1 MIRLVNARMWLLVIG
16 ALALTPRDVAAQAME
31 RAPLPDYLE
40 ASIPEA
46 IDRGKYYLQR
56 SQKDTG
62 TWAAAN
68 EGNVVGYAALPALTL
83 LELGTPANDPGIQ
96 RAANFVR
103 LSVRSDKL
111 TSTYEVALALLF
123 LDKLDDKKDQQ
134 NIETLAGRIIAAQTP
149 TGGWGYS
156 TQYLNQKQTDE
167 IIKYVRQ
174 LEPLPLHH
182 LLAGRVANM
191 NNPFVKREAVATSEL
206 NPKRKITVPRE
217 YAALPCFMQLG
228 AYPLVDPDPNAKPP
242 RPPFLSHTDNSTT
255 QFALLAL
262 WAARRHKVPC
272 TRTGALA
279 FMRYHTGQNSDG
291 SWGYEYK
298 NGGAGASATMI
309 APGLLGLAIGH
320 GIVKEMPKELKLQ
333 NDPPVDEDPRILHGF
348 KALGVHVGMPLGRA
362 KDVPYPNLYF
372 LWGVER
378 VCVLYGVEL
387 VGNKNWYHWGAEA
400 LVANQEADGSWFKKD
415 NYPGAATVVD
425 TSFALM
431 FLKRA
436 NLAKDLSAY
445 LAFSPKKLNDGVTKL
460 MPPAPPPKEVA
471 KAEPP
476 KVVESKPEPKPE
488 PPKQESA
495 PVQVAEAKLPQTA
508 PIMQPPVQMQPP
520 VAAAAP
526 PQQAS
531 RSEAGTPIWIWIVI
545 GLGGVLVVGGILA
558 FFLLSGGGDRR
569 DARADKDYDDD
580 EDDRPRRRKKA
591 RR

>member
-1 MIRLVNARMWLLVIG
+1 MARRFNASSWLLIVG
-16 ALALTPRDVAAQAME
+16 AMALAPRDVAAQAMQ

-68 EGNVVGYAALPALTL
+68 EGNAVGYAALPALTL

-103 LSVRSDKL
+103 FSVRSDKL

-123 LDKLDDKKDQQ
+123 LDKLEDKKDQQ

-149 TGGWGYS
+149 TGGWGYA

-182 LLAGRVANM
+182 LLAGRVPNM
-191 NNPFVKREAVATSEL
+191 SNPFVKREAVATSEL

-228 AYPLVDPDPNAKPP
+228 AYPLVDPEPNAQPP

-262 WAARRHKVPC
+262 WAARRHKIPC

-279 FMRYHTGQNSDG
+279 FMRYHTGQGSDG
-291 SWGYEYK
+291 AWGYPYK
-298 NGGAGASATMI
+298 NGGTGASATMI

-320 GIVKEMPKELKLQ
+320 GIVKEMPKEQKLQ

-348 KALGVHVGMPLGRA
+348 KALGAHVGSPLGRA

-378 VCVLYGVEL
+378 VCVLYGVES
-387 VGNKNWYHWGAEA
+387 VGNKDWYHWGAEA

-415 NYPGAATVVD
+415 NYPGAAPVID

-460 MPPAPPPKEVA
+460 MPSPPKVA

-476 KVVESKPEPKPE
+476 KVVETKPEPKPE
-488 PPKQESA
+488 PPMAKKESP
-495 PVQVAEAKLPQTA
+495 PVQVAEAKPPQTPA
-508 PIMQPPVQMQPP
+508 LQPPMQMPPP

-526 PQQAS
+526 APQTPRTES
-531 RSEAGTPIWIWIVI
+531 GTPVWIWIVI
-545 GLGGVLVVGGILA
+545 GLGGLLVVGGILA
-558 FFLLSGGGDRR
+558 FFLFSGGGDSRAAR
-569 DARADKDYDDD
+569 DDDEYDDD
-580 EDDRPRRRKKA
+580 DDRPRRKK
-591 RR
+591 RHRN